1 MNKQQLL
8 SHSAAS
14 KAVTGQ
20 KAKMVLIISRESREH
35 QDTQVLSQTGITQLS
50 LAAQISHTG
59 ISSLA
64 HWEDRSPQSLS
75 SGLFLPKMGK
85 TTKAQLF
92 PQE

>member
-1 MNKQQLL
+1 MNKQRLL

-20 KAKMVLIISRESREH
+20 KAKMVLIISRERRAPGH
-35 QDTQVLSQTGITQLS
+35 AGCVSQTGITQLS
-50 LAAQISHTG
+50 LAAQVSHTG
-59 ISSLA
+59 VSSLA
-64 HWEDRSPQSLS
+64 HWEATSPQSLS